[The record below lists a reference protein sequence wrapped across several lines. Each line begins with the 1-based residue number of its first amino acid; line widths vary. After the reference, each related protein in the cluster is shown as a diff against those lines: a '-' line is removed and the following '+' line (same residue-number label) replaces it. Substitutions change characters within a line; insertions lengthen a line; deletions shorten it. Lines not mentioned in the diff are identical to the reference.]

1 MSDVQS
7 LDMFEYNSADHE
19 TGGMA
24 AMSAALAPHVDEGPQ
39 DDAGVAGEGWGYPDG
54 NA

>member
-1 MSDVQS
+1 MTNPSD
-7 LDMFEYNSADHE
+7 LDMFEFNSAGDE

-24 AMSAALAPHVDEGPQ
+24 AMAAELAPHVDEGPQ